1 MRTGAAVRSW
11 LGPSYAAGKGERGG
25 VELDFSAVTLHEVRE
40 AVVARAVMAGIAG
53 DQAIEVMLAVH
64 ELAANAVRHGAG
76 RGRVRIHVT
85 AGSLYCEIS
94 DAGPDGRAEN
104 GTRPIPNGAPPVR
117 SG

>member
-85 AGSLYCEIS
+85 AERE
-94 DAGPDGRAEN
+94 PGR
-104 GTRPIPNGAPPVR
+104 
-117 SG
+117 